1 MATLDELEQRLA
13 ALTSRVDGIE
23 TDVDSIEGSVH
34 NHQSSIQ
41 SLQNGLNQ
49 ANANITSLSNKHT
62 QEMNALE
69 AKHDADIAALN
80 GRVTVLETWRKDVVD
95 PTLEDHENRIHKL
108 EYSHIKYTTIR
119 VVKSPL
125 KEGNG
130 ITIYIPT
137 DITME
142 QIMPF
147 NQGIGSQTY
156 HWFTKI
162 FNPNGLGKVSFDL
175 DRRDNGHIK
184 TITIG
189 QNARVLIPTGLKLK
203 FTPEKSSLKVINH
216 KNYAIHKGLQF
227 TIESVESNDGELII
241 GVCNPTTQVI
251 DLPAGGPL
259 VQLIQ
264 LFTYQTIPE
273 LITVSEFEKL
283 DDEGYEI
290 TEEP

>member
-1 MATLDELEQRLA
+1 MATLDELDQRLQ

-23 TDVDSIEGSVH
+23 ADVASVEGDVH
-34 NHQSSIQ
+34 NNQSSIQ
-41 SLQNGLNQ
+41 SLQQGLNQ

-62 QEMNALE
+62 QEINALE
-69 AKHDADIAALN
+69 AKHNADIAALD
-80 GRVTVLETWRKDVVD
+80 GRVTVLETWRRDVVD

-108 EYSHIKYTTIR
+108 EYSHIKYTTTR

-189 QNARVLIPTGLKLK
+189 QNARVLIPTGLRIKL
-203 FTPEKSSLKVINH
+203 TPAKSSLKVINH
-216 KNYAIHKGLQF
+216 RNYAIYKGLQF
-227 TIESVESNDGELII
+227 TTEMAEGTDELII

-259 VQLIQ
+259 VQLVQ

-273 LITVSEFEKL
+273 LITVSEFERL
-283 DDEGYEI
+283 DNEGYEI

>member
-1 MATLDELEQRLA
+1 MATLDELEQRLTQ
-13 ALTSRVDGIE
+13 LTSRVDRIE
-23 TDVDSIEGSVH
+23 ADVASVEGDVH
-34 NHQSSIQ
+34 NHSASIQ
-41 SLQNGLNQ
+41 TLQNGLSQ
-49 ANANITSLSNKHT
+49 ANANITSLGNRHN
-62 QEMNALE
+62 QELNALE
-69 AKHDADIAALN
+69 TKHDADIAALD
-80 GRVTVLETWRKDVVD
+80 GRVTILETWRKDVVD
-95 PTLEDHENRIHKL
+95 PTLEDHKNRIHKI
-108 EYSHIKYTTIR
+108 EYSHIKYTTTR

-130 ITIYIPT
+130 ITLYIPT
-137 DITME
+137 DLTIDQLMA
-142 QIMPF
+142 F

-189 QNARVLIPTGLKLK
+189 QNARVLIPTGLKIK

-216 KNYAIHKGLQF
+216 RNYAIYKGLQF
-227 TIESVESNDGELII
+227 TTEMAEGTDELII

-259 VQLIQ
+259 VQLVQ

-273 LITVSEFEKL
+273 LITISEFEKL